1 VTIRSF
7 ADQRLDDL
15 RRALTTLPA
24 ARTWLT
30 CASVYAIFLV
40 VAAPIGLVS
49 GLLRPDM
56 PHLAWQ
62 NGILTAVLIFI
73 QPALLEEVLFRGL
86 MLPRERRSLTRG
98 RVVLVAAAA
107 LTLYVASHPLN
118 ARLFRPE
125 MLGVFAS
132 PVYLILVTLLGLA
145 CTATYFISRSIWPP
159 VAIHWMT
166 VMMWLWFLGG
176 GALLRGTR

>member
-1 VTIRSF
+1 MTIRSF

-15 RRALTTLPA
+15 RRAFTTLPA

-86 MLPRERRSLTRG
+86 MLPRERRSLTRR

-132 PVYLILVTLLGLA
+132 PVYLVLVTLLGLA